1 MNRIGHFTGVLKV
14 SLLFVL
20 AAALMGY
27 PFLSN
32 YVFECRTDSL
42 VHAVEQSIDKAED
55 EEKKE
60 MRQAA
65 QVYNEMIFTGQVQL
79 KDPFLKNVQRPDAD
93 RYYTLLNTTED
104 GVMGVL
110 EIPGIAVRLPIYH
123 GTDSDVLEK
132 GAGHLQGTALPV
144 GGAGTHTVLTGH
156 TGLSSAK
163 LFTDLTEMKEGD
175 VFFLYVLGEKLVYEV
190 DQIQTVLPSELT
202 SLYVE
207 KGMDYCT
214 LLTCTPYG
222 MNTHRLLVRG
232 VRSWDFKKAET
243 PEVITKRP
251 LQSRWMEEYRQALKI
266 SLAVFVLGLTI
277 LFFAGGGQKKKRKK
291 GRS

>member
-1 MNRIGHFTGVLKV
+1 
-14 SLLFVL
+14 
-20 AAALMGY
+20 MGY

-32 YVFECRTDSL
+32 YVFEHRTDSV
-42 VHAVEQSIDKAED
+42 VHVVERSIHKAED
-55 EEKKE
+55 SVKEE

-65 QVYNEMIFTGQVQL
+65 QAYNEAIFNGYVQM
-79 KDPFLKNVQRPDAD
+79 KDPFLKKMQEPDAD
-93 RYYTLLNTTED
+93 RYSMLLNTTDD
-104 GVMGVL
+104 GVMGVV

-123 GTDSDVLEK
+123 GTDSEVLEK
-132 GAGHLQGTALPV
+132 GAGHLKGTALPV

-175 VFFLYVLGEKLVYEV
+175 MFFLYVLGEKMVYEV

-207 KGMDYCT
+207 KEMDYCT

-232 VRSWDFKKAET
+232 ARRLDLKQIET
-243 PEVITKRP
+243 PEVIINRP
-251 LQSRWMEEYRQALKI
+251 GQSRWMEEYRRALGI
-266 SLAVFVLGLTI
+266 SLTVFI
-277 LFFAGGGQKKKRKK
+277 LSLIILIFRQKSTKVKRE
-291 GRS
+291 G